1 MEMKSRSVKVRTKK
15 ATQAIV
21 TSVEIDARLLL
32 IPMTML
38 IEILDLQLML
48 LLLHPPAPRSLLQA
62 ASN

>member
-1 MEMKSRSVKVRTKK
+1 MKSRSVKVRTKK

-32 IPMTML
+32 IPMTIL
-38 IEILDLQLML
+38 IEILYHQLL
-48 LLLHPPAPRSLLQA
+48 PRLLHLPAPRSLLQA